1 MREKLLRLMQ
11 TEGLTSSRLAELLE
25 TQPSSISHLLSGR
38 NKPSFD
44 LIQKILRR
52 FPRIN
57 PDWLLL
63 DSDRMF
69 RNDVT
74 EFTAP
79 ALFADDNPNESS
91 AGTDSTDKRQ
101 TQVRNQL
108 GYRHPVFFPTAWKIG
123 ASVRSSCF
131 MTTAPVKIIEP
142 ESDSLNIA
150 FDGSGTNLSMNFRRF
165 HSGLL
170 RLLRS
175 MKGIPD
181 RSHPQNKQ

>member
-1 MREKLLRLMQ
+1 M
-11 TEGLTSSRLAELLE
+11 TSSRLAELLE

-63 DSDRMF
+63 DSERMF
-69 RNDVT
+69 RNDAS

-91 AGTDSTDKRQ
+91 AGTDSTEQEEDTSAAPPQK
-101 TQVRNQL
+101 
-108 GYRHPVFFPTAWKIG
+108 F
-123 ASVRSSCF
+123 SS
-131 MTTAPVKIIEP
+131 
-142 ESDSLNIA
+142 
-150 FDGSGTNLSMNFRRF
+150 
-165 HSGLL
+165 
-170 RLLRS
+170 RLLSHGMENRS
-175 MKGIPD
+175 FRQVILLYDDGTCENY
-181 RSHPQNKQ
+181 RTRE

>member
-63 DSDRMF
+63 DSERMF
-69 RNDVT
+69 RND
-74 EFTAP
+74 A
-79 ALFADDNPNESS
+79 
-91 AGTDSTDKRQ
+91 
-101 TQVRNQL
+101 
-108 GYRHPVFFPTAWKIG
+108 
-123 ASVRSSCF
+123 
-131 MTTAPVKIIEP
+131 
-142 ESDSLNIA
+142 
-150 FDGSGTNLSMNFRRF
+150 
-165 HSGLL
+165 
-170 RLLRS
+170 
-175 MKGIPD
+175 
-181 RSHPQNKQ
+181 

>member
-25 TQPSSISHLLSGR
+25 TQPSRISHLLSGR

-44 LIQKILRR
+44 LIQNLLRR

-63 DSDRMF
+63 DSERMF
-69 RNDVT
+69 RNDAS

-91 AGTDSTDKRQ
+91 AGTDSTEQEEDTSAAPPQK
-101 TQVRNQL
+101 
-108 GYRHPVFFPTAWKIG
+108 F
-123 ASVRSSCF
+123 SS
-131 MTTAPVKIIEP
+131 
-142 ESDSLNIA
+142 
-150 FDGSGTNLSMNFRRF
+150 
-165 HSGLL
+165 
-170 RLLRS
+170 RLLSHGMENRS
-175 MKGIPD
+175 FRQVILLYDDGTCENY
-181 RSHPQNKQ
+181 RTRE

>member
-63 DSDRMF
+63 DSERMF
-69 RNDVT
+69 RNDAS

-91 AGTDSTDKRQ
+91 AVTDSTEQEEDTSAAPPQK
-101 TQVRNQL
+101 
-108 GYRHPVFFPTAWKIG
+108 F
-123 ASVRSSCF
+123 SS
-131 MTTAPVKIIEP
+131 
-142 ESDSLNIA
+142 
-150 FDGSGTNLSMNFRRF
+150 
-165 HSGLL
+165 
-170 RLLRS
+170 RLLSHGMENRS
-175 MKGIPD
+175 FRQVILLYDDGTCENY
-181 RSHPQNKQ
+181 RTRE